1 MKWVIEFAHELA
13 KEKVNINDTCVD
25 MTIGNGNDTLLLCKL
40 SKFVYGFDIQNQ
52 ALENTSALLK
62 ENKCDNYKLILDS
75 HEFIDNYISEKVKL
89 FIYNLGYLPSGDKA
103 ITTLYE
109 STINSLNKA
118 LYLLDNKGII
128 IMVVYPG
135 HEQGLIESVKVLE
148 YVKTLPQ
155 KEYDVVKYEF
165 INQINNPPFVIVIER
180 KK

>member
-1 MKWVIEFAHELA
+1 MKRVIDYAHEIA
-13 KEKVNINDTCVD
+13 KEKVNSNDVCVD
-25 MTIGNGNDTLLLCKL
+25 MTIGNGNDTLFLCQI
-40 SKFVYGFDIQNQ
+40 SKFVYGFDIQIQ
-52 ALENTSALLK
+52 AINNTNNLL
-62 ENKCDNYKLILDS
+62 NCNNCHNYKLILDS
-75 HEFIDNYISEKVKL
+75 HEFIDKHITEKVKL

-148 YVKTLPQ
+148 YVKTLSQ